1 MKKVNIP
8 KLSYPLSAGLTVAAD
23 TVVVTNSARHVTA
36 IAMAVVLVLILEY
49 LYSMNRWR
57 VEVAYKVALCS
68 GLFSQKTRFSF
79 QASDCCIF
87 KTLQRYICYWKCDRL
102 MNAKS
107 ALTALLLTAMLF
119 SSPVV
124 VADESEDIPTNA
136 QNTGIHDSLVAALV
150 HADLVTALQGEGPFT
165 VFAPTDDA
173 FAAAG
178 IDLTTFDTEEE
189 NATLVD
195 ILTYHV
201 YSGSVEA
208 AQVTD
213 GMTATMLNGDDAT
226 FTVTNESVMIG
237 DATVTMAD
245 VMASNGII
253 HVIDKVLMP
262 PADLVDIPTVAQGT
276 GIHDSL
282 VAAVIQAELL
292 STLQGEGPFT
302 VFAPTDDAFTAAG
315 VDLAALDNDEGKA
328 ALTNIL
334 LYHVVSGAVPSSAV
348 TDGLV
353 AAAVNGDDLTF
364 TVGDGVMVNDANV
377 ILADV
382 MASNGIIHVIDKVLI
397 PPVPVTEAD
406 GDICYNMY
414 THTLAAGASFDEC
427 MAYAYYVDYEMNGQ
441 TFTGCYNLETHTLT
455 TVSQEECEA
464 YMWTP
469 AMDIAMTAQ
478 ATTIHNSLVAALA
491 QAELVTTLQGDG
503 PFTVFAPT
511 DDAFA
516 DAGIDLAALDNEEG
530 KALLTDILLYHV
542 VSGEVPS
549 SAVTDGLV
557 AGAVNG
563 DDLTF
568 TTGDGVMVNDA
579 NVVLSDVPASNGVIH
594 VIDKVLM
601 PPTEV
606 DTSECDVIIG
616 IDDTGLAYDKPYVEV
631 DVGATVC
638 WIWNDESMAHN
649 VAQIAMEGDTSRY
662 MSGVY
667 SGESMKS
674 VDFRYTFDVDQTFNY
689 ICEPHA
695 TSGMAGQIVV
705 GEGSIVEP
713 EEESNNTPG
722 FSAGIAALAVIG
734 ALMIAGR
741 RLR

>member
-1 MKKVNIP
+1 MLYLTIFYFFCGIIILHQEVVFPRAYIDIYA
-8 KLSYPLSAGLTVAAD
+8 LQIAAGIM
-23 TVVVTNSARHVTA
+23 NARLA
-36 IAMAVVLVLILEY
+36 L
-49 LYSMNRWR
+49 
-57 VEVAYKVALCS
+57 VALI
-68 GLFSQKTRFSF
+68 T
-79 QASDCCIF
+79 
-87 KTLQRYICYWKCDRL
+87 
-102 MNAKS
+102 
-107 ALTALLLTAMLF
+107 TAMLLAP
-119 SSPVV
+119 PVV
-124 VADESEDIPTNA
+124 IADDTQDIPTNA
-136 QNTGIHDSLVAALV
+136 QNTGVHDSLVAALA
-150 HADLVTALQGEGPFT
+150 HAGLVDDLQAQGPFT

-178 IDLTTFDTEEE
+178 IDLSTFDTDEE

-201 YSGSVEA
+201 YVGSVEA

-245 VMASNGII
+245 VTASNGII

-315 VDLAALDNDEGKA
+315 IDLAALDNDEGKA
-328 ALTNIL
+328 ALTDIL

-364 TVGDGVMVNDANV
+364 SVGNGVMVNDANV
-377 ILADV
+377 VLADV

-406 GDICYNMY
+406 GDICYNSF
-414 THTLAAGASFDEC
+414 TNTIAAGASFDEC
-427 MAYAYYVDYEMNGQ
+427 MSYAYYVDYEMNGQ
-441 TFTGCYNLETHTLT
+441 TFTGCYNLATHTLT
-455 TVSQEECEA
+455 TVSQEECDA

-478 ATTIHNSLVAALA
+478 STTIHNSLVAALA
-491 QAELVTTLQGDG
+491 QAELVATVQGDG

-516 DAGIDLAALDNEEG
+516 EAGIDLAALDNEEG

-542 VSGEVPS
+542 VSGAVPS

-557 AGAVNG
+557 AAAVNG

-568 TTGDGVMVNDA
+568 SVGEGVMVNDA
-579 NVVLSDVPASNGVIH
+579 NVVLADVPASNGVIH

-601 PPTEV
+601 PPAEV

>member
-1 MKKVNIP
+1 
-8 KLSYPLSAGLTVAAD
+8 
-23 TVVVTNSARHVTA
+23 
-36 IAMAVVLVLILEY
+36 
-49 LYSMNRWR
+49 
-57 VEVAYKVALCS
+57 
-68 GLFSQKTRFSF
+68 
-79 QASDCCIF
+79 
-87 KTLQRYICYWKCDRL
+87 

-119 SSPVV
+119 ASPVV
-124 VADESEDIPTNA
+124 VADDTEDIPTNA

-150 HADLVTALQGEGPFT
+150 HADLVTALQGDGPFT

-178 IDLTTFDTEEE
+178 IDLTTFDTDEE

-201 YSGSVEA
+201 YAGSVEA
-208 AQVTD
+208 AEVTD

-302 VFAPTDDAFTAAG
+302 VFAPTDDAFAAAG

-328 ALTNIL
+328 VLTDIL

-364 TVGDGVMVNDANV
+364 SVGDGVMVNDANV
-377 ILADV
+377 VLADV

-414 THTLAAGASFDEC
+414 THTIAAGASFDEC
-427 MAYAYYVDYEMNGQ
+427 MAYAYYEDYEMNGQ
-441 TFTGCYNLETHTLT
+441 TFTGCYNLATHTFT
-455 TVSQEECEA
+455 MVSQAECEA

-469 AMDIAMTAQ
+469 AVDIAMTAQ

-491 QAELVTTLQGDG
+491 QAELVSTLQGDG

-511 DDAFA
+511 DDAFTE
-516 DAGIDLAALDNEEG
+516 AGIDLTALDNEEG

-542 VSGEVPS
+542 ISGAVPS

-557 AGAVNG
+557 AAAVNG

-568 TTGDGVMVNDA
+568 SVGEDVMVNDA
-579 NVVLSDVPASNGVIH
+579 NVVLADVPASNGVIH

-601 PPTEV
+601 PPAEV
-606 DTSECDVIIG
+606 DTSDCDVIIG
-616 IDDTGLAYDKPYVEV
+616 IDETGLAYDKPYVEV

-649 VAQIAMEGDTSRY
+649 VAQIAKEGDTTRY

-667 SGESMKS
+667 SGESMTT
-674 VDFRYTFDVDQTFNY
+674 VDYRHTFDIDQTFNY

-741 RLR
+741 RMR